1 MPRYNV
7 KYNGKWAC
15 FSSIVDGFVTEF
27 MNKSEYEEWRKKE
40 YGVNGYEP
48 AEKCNRMSMEEA
60 VESIRFYM
68 PDEEAIEHLT
78 QCGLPQ
84 EICEELVFRTKN

>member
-7 KYNGKWAC
+7 EYDGKWAC

-27 MNKSEYEEWRKKE
+27 MNKAEYEEWRKKE

-60 VESIRFYM
+60 IERIKMSAEFEEKEAVQCLVES
-68 PDEEAIEHLT
+68 
-78 QCGLPQ
+78 GLPQ
-84 EICEELVFRTKN
+84 DICEELINI